1 MSLFENFA
9 SLFRR
14 THTTRPNLPAPHS
27 PTGLNTPDTRET
39 NHAADADEHQVEHQA
54 IDDVGS
60 ELWGISFSIEYRDA
74 NHNLTV
80 RGIRIRRFSRTAQGW
95 LCMGAYCYERKAL
108 RSFRLDRVVSI
119 IDEDGVIWE
128 TRDFF
133 SKELHVDLGEFHSPG
148 GPVPLEA
155 RKGDRPGEALRCRAK
170 DGLDVLV
177 ALAHAD
183 HVLRDEE
190 VGAMLDYASHCALKG
205 GIAVTDDDC
214 RALVAYLRRR
224 RPHLATLAQSLR
236 RLDQRSAEE
245 KRQLLRAG
253 MAVMDADGEEHP
265 DEFKLMM
272 KIQDEIGRT
281 AADDL

>member
-14 THTTRPNLPAPHS
+14 THETPPNLPAPHS

-74 NHNLTV
+74 NANVTV

-148 GPVPLEA
+148 RAGSA
-155 RKGDRPGEALRCRAK
+155 RSKKGRQARRGASPPGQGRFGRARC
-170 DGLDVLV
+170 
-177 ALAHAD
+177 
-183 HVLRDEE
+183 
-190 VGAMLDYASHCALKG
+190 VGACGSCFA
-205 GIAVTDDDC
+205 
-214 RALVAYLRRR
+214 RRR
-224 RPHLATLAQSLR
+224 SRRDARLRVTLCAEGRNSRHGR
-236 RLDQRSAEE
+236 RLPRVGSLSSSPSASLGNLGSKPPPARSAECRGKAE
-245 KRQLLRAG
+245 AFTRSNG
-253 MAVMDADGEEHP
+253 GH
-265 DEFKLMM
+265 
-272 KIQDEIGRT
+272 GC
-281 AADDL
+281 